1 MKKWWQRPGL
11 ILILV
16 GVLSLG
22 LISVTDKLV
31 FNFLKDLGSSLALL
45 ADLRLSS
52 LLLVSI
58 FYVGILKTHIV
69 EPSVKISP
77 TKKDFRWPI
86 IWLVVTAYFVLVKK
100 VWVPS
105 LKDWVDWTA
114 FMITGLVAEEIL
126 FRGILYDLCV
136 KVFRD
141 RRILNLSM
149 PVLITS
155 ILFGLQHLSYHGFRI
170 NAASITQVVYTTV
183 MGIIFANV
191 KESTGRLWPVIVLHM
206 LTNSFT
212 LIRNL

>member
-16 GVLSLG
+16 GALSLG

-31 FNFLKDLGSSLALL
+31 FNFLKDLDSSLALF

-58 FYVGILKTHIV
+58 FYIGILKTHIIDQ
-69 EPSVKISP
+69 SVKISP
-77 TKKDFRWPI
+77 TKEDFRGPI
-86 IWLVVTAYFVLVKK
+86 IWLVMTAYFVLIKK

-141 RRILNLSM
+141 RKISNLSL

-155 ILFGLQHLSYHGFRI
+155 ILFGLQHFAYHGFKI
-170 NAASITQVVYTTV
+170 NAASITQVVYTMV

-191 KESTGRLWPVIVLHM
+191 KESTGRLWPVMVLHM

-212 LIRNL
+212 LIRNI